1 MIHRRDEFRGAQATI
16 DKVHQLAKDG
26 KINLFTQ
33 YQMASV
39 KGDKNLESIDIKH
52 DNNEIKNLKTDY
64 VLGFFGLI
72 MQLGPIA
79 NWGLNID
86 KKTIE
91 VDTEKFE
98 TNQKGIYAVGDI
110 CNYPG
115 KLKLILSGFHEGA
128 LAARACFKL
137 ARPNEKYRF
146 EFTTSSKTIKERL
159 GVKKVIELYSANTPN
174 GKKISIMLEEIG
186 YEYKV
191 INIDLNKGDQFKPEF
206 KKISPFSKIPV
217 IIDQDNN
224 KNIFESGAILMYLA
238 EQSGKFYDTKDRL
251 EINQWLM
258 AQMGYVGPMLGQHH
272 QFHHY
277 NPGKSQFGEERYFK
291 ISKRIYE
298 ELDERLSKSR
308 FLAGENYTIADIGT
322 FPWIARHEW
331 HDIGLKNYK
340 NLTRWYVEISERE
353 AVKKGFKFM
362 NKDEVPPKP

>member
-1 MIHRRDEFRGAQATI
+1 MID
-16 DKVHQLAKDG
+16 
-26 KINLFTQ
+26 
-33 YQMASV
+33 
-39 KGDKNLESIDIKH
+39 
-52 DNNEIKNLKTDY
+52 
-64 VLGFFGLI
+64 
-72 MQLGPIA
+72 
-79 NWGLNID
+79 
-86 KKTIE
+86 
-91 VDTEKFE
+91 
-98 TNQKGIYAVGDI
+98 
-110 CNYPG
+110 
-115 KLKLILSGFHEGA
+115 
-128 LAARACFKL
+128 
-137 ARPNEKYRF
+137 
-146 EFTTSSKTIKERL
+146 
-159 GVKKVIELYSANTPN
+159 LYSANTPN

-206 KKISPFSKIPV
+206 KKISPLSKIPV
-217 IIDQDNN
+217 IIDQGNN

-238 EQSGKFYDTKDRL
+238 EQSGKFYDTKSRL

-298 ELDERLSKSR
+298 ELDERLFQSR